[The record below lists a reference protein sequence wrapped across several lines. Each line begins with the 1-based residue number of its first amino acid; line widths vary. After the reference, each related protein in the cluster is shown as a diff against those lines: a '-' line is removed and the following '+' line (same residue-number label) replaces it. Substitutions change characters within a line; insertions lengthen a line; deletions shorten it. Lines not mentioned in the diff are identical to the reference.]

1 LARCKVDFRADSH
14 YSQGGGD
21 HSAGDLG
28 STGSLKEE
36 KRFLEPS
43 DIYLGGVVTILA
55 HRFDILD
62 CDQYTFKYMEANPNL
77 WKYSNLSLINSKLL
91 GKKEVIKKIILTY
104 PGLQSRNITVDD
116 LEELLKRSG
125 LDLVKQEI
133 YTVFRAIDV
142 FRFGTV
148 KMTKA
153 LKYIIDLQ

>member
-1 LARCKVDFRADSH
+1 
-14 YSQGGGD
+14 
-21 HSAGDLG
+21 
-28 STGSLKEE
+28 
-36 KRFLEPS
+36 
-43 DIYLGGVVTILA
+43 
-55 HRFDILD
+55 
-62 CDQYTFKYMEANPNL
+62 MEANPNL

-91 GKKEVIKKIILTY
+91 GKKEVIKKIILTS

-142 FRFGTV
+142 FRFGNV